1 MGRRATKHLNLPPG
15 LRARLKPS
23 GKVYYYLDT
32 GGKPRREIP
41 LGTDYVLAVKKW
53 AALKHEDKSRAA
65 IATFRYV
72 AERYLLSQWFLRK
85 APRTQADNLKELA
98 KLYAF
103 FDAPPAVL
111 ERIDPVHVRQYLDW
125 RTKEGRQSTARANR
139 ERALFSHIWNYAL
152 DRGYTA
158 KANPCAGIKPFE
170 ERGRDVYVEAEV
182 YAAVHEAACQPL
194 RDAIELAYQTGQ
206 RPTDTRR
213 MAETD
218 LRGDVLELRQG
229 KTGTRLR
236 LRLKDDNG
244 QPNQLGRLVERL
256 VTAKAHHQVRSLA
269 LVCNEDGQSLSG
281 PALNKRF
288 AKARAKA
295 ARKLQAQAA
304 EATSPLVAAG
314 LRATAVAVLGFQFR
328 DLRAKAGTDRA
339 ARDGAHKA
347 QQQLGHA
354 SVTMTEHYLRNRRGD
369 LVDPTG

>member
-1 MGRRATKHLNLPPG
+1 MGRRRTRNTNLPAG
-15 LRARLKPS
+15 MRARHRAG
-23 GKVYYYLDT
+23 GKVYYFLDA
-32 GGKPRREIP
+32 GGTPRREVP
-41 LGTDYVLAVKKW
+41 LGSDYVLAVKKW
-53 AALKHEDKSRAA
+53 AELKHVDTARAS

-111 ERIDPVHVRQYLDW
+111 ERIDPIHVRQYLDW
-125 RTKEGRQSTARANR
+125 RTKDGKRSTARANR
-139 ERALFSHIWNYAL
+139 ERALFSHIWNFAL
-152 DRGYTA
+152 DKGYTA
-158 KANPCAGIKPFE
+158 KSNPCAGIRGFE
-170 ERGRDVYVEAEV
+170 ERGREVYIEAEV
-182 YAAVHEAACQPL
+182 YAAVHAAACQPL
-194 RDAIELAYQTGQ
+194 RDAMELAYQTGQ
-206 RPTDTRR
+206 RPSDTRR

-229 KTGTRLR
+229 KTGKRLR
-236 LRLKDDNG
+236 LRLKDDLG

-256 VTAKAHHQVRSLA
+256 LAAKAGHKVRSLA
-269 LVCNEDGQSLSG
+269 LVCNEQGQSLSA
-281 PALNKRF
+281 PAMHKRF
-288 AKARAKA
+288 DKARTKAAAELEKAAKA
-295 ARKLQAQAA
+295 AKPLQAAQ
-304 EATSPLVAAG
+304 

-339 ARDGAHKA
+339 AKDGKDKA
-347 QQQLGHA
+347 QAQLGHA